1 MSVTKRQTM
10 HWAAFWTALTG
21 LSLLVTCVAAAWHD
35 FPVPTNDSVAYLTY
49 ARSVHV
55 AGVYAAT
62 EAGPAADQSPG
73 REPLY
78 SVVVAGLAKLQP
90 SWSTALK
97 VCSRPNEACA
107 QQLVFLKYVNAV
119 LLALTAVVAGI
130 VAHALSGSRIAAV
143 GTTGYIAFNFAMWR
157 DLKYVMSDYLA
168 LLLVALSVLWLF
180 LALCRLTD
188 IRYWSGVGFLLAL
201 LALTKQVFLPFAIL
215 LGAALLTYGVLKR
228 KSGWQG
234 LLPGLCVLIVVAL
247 LNGGWL
253 LRNLL
258 YFGAM
263 NDSRG
268 SVALSLREVYDHMT
282 AAEHATAFVWF
293 ARPPGPNLAKRWL
306 PESYWHRFASM
317 EPDGFY
323 GAGYINHGAR
333 VERLKS
339 ETGVAD
345 AVAESQAGGIVIRK
359 MLLNSVCYLS
369 SMPAVFYRGLWFDA
383 FMPLTLP
390 LFILPLL
397 WAWRDKQWLMLI
409 TLSPALSSLVIY
421 PAISL
426 NIRRYQF
433 TAVIALA
440 VIAGLA
446 ATRLRSKHGL
456 VQDEGTSAIDG
467 RARDEV
473 LIG

>member
-1 MSVTKRQTM
+1 MSVTKRQPM
-10 HWAAFWTALTG
+10 HWLAFWTALTA

-35 FPVPTNDSVAYLTY
+35 FPVPTNDSVEYLTY

-62 EAGPAADQSPG
+62 EAGPNADQHPG

-78 SVVVAGLAKLQP
+78 SVMVAGVAKLQP
-90 SWSTALK
+90 SWSAGLK
-97 VCSRPNEACA
+97 DCSLPTEACA
-107 QQLVFLKYVNAV
+107 QQLVFLKYANAV
-119 LLALTAVVAGI
+119 LLALAAVVAGI
-130 VAHALSGSRIAAV
+130 IAHALGGSRLAAV
-143 GTTGYIAFNFAMWR
+143 VATTYIAFNFAMWR

-168 LLLVALSVLWLF
+168 LLLVALTVLWLF

-188 IRYWSGVGFLLAL
+188 IRHWIGVGFLLAL

-215 LGAALLTYGVLKR
+215 LGAGLLIYGLIKR
-228 KSGWQG
+228 KAAWQG

-268 SVALSLREVYDHMT
+268 SIALSLREVYDHMT
-282 AAEHATAFVWF
+282 AAEHATAFLWF

-323 GAGYINHGAR
+323 TAGYINHAAR

-339 ETGVAD
+339 ETGVSD
-345 AVAESQAGGIVIRK
+345 AVAQSQAGGIVIREI
-359 MLLNSVCYLS
+359 LANWVGYVS
-369 SMPAVFYRGLWFDA
+369 SMPAIFY
-383 FMPLTLP
+383 
-390 LFILPLL
+390 
-397 WAWRDKQWLMLI
+397 
-409 TLSPALSSLVIY
+409 
-421 PAISL
+421 
-426 NIRRYQF
+426 
-433 TAVIALA
+433 
-440 VIAGLA
+440 
-446 ATRLRSKHGL
+446 
-456 VQDEGTSAIDG
+456 
-467 RARDEV
+467 
-473 LIG
+473 

>member
-1 MSVTKRQTM
+1 M
-10 HWAAFWTALTG
+10 
-21 LSLLVTCVAAAWHD
+21 
-35 FPVPTNDSVAYLTY
+35 
-49 ARSVHV
+49 V
-55 AGVYAAT
+55 AGV
-62 EAGPAADQSPG
+62 
-73 REPLY
+73 
-78 SVVVAGLAKLQP
+78 AKLQP
-90 SWSTALK
+90 SWSAGLK
-97 VCSRPNEACA
+97 DCSLPTEACA
-107 QQLVFLKYVNAV
+107 QQLVFLKYANAV
-119 LLALTAVVAGI
+119 LLALAAVVAGI
-130 VAHALSGSRIAAV
+130 IAHALGGSRLAAV
-143 GTTGYIAFNFAMWR
+143 VATTYIAFNFAMWR

-168 LLLVALSVLWLF
+168 LLLVALTVLWLF

-188 IRYWSGVGFLLAL
+188 IRHWIGVGFLLAL

-215 LGAALLTYGVLKR
+215 LGAGLLIYGLIKR
-228 KSGWQG
+228 KAAWQG

-268 SVALSLREVYDHMT
+268 SIALSLREVYDHMT
-282 AAEHATAFVWF
+282 AAEHATAFLWF

-323 GAGYINHGAR
+323 TAGYINHAAR
-333 VERLKS
+333 VERQKS
-339 ETGVAD
+339 ETGVSD
-345 AVAESQAGGIVIRK
+345 AVAQSQAGGIVIREI
-359 MLLNSVCYLS
+359 LANWVGYVS
-369 SMPAVFYRGLWFDA
+369 SMPAIFYRGLWFDA

-397 WAWRDKQWLMLI
+397 WAWRDRQWLVLI

-446 ATRLRSKHGL
+446 ATRLRSKRGL

>member
-1 MSVTKRQTM
+1 M
-10 HWAAFWTALTG
+10 
-21 LSLLVTCVAAAWHD
+21 AAAWHD
-35 FPVPTNDSVAYLTY
+35 FPVPTNDSVEYLTY

-62 EAGPAADQSPG
+62 EVGPEADQGPG

-78 SVVVAGLAKLQP
+78 SAVVAGLAKLQP
-90 SWSTALK
+90 SWSAALK

-107 QQLVFLKYVNAV
+107 QQLVFLKYLNAV
-119 LLALTAVVAGI
+119 FLALAAVVAGI
-130 VAHALSGSRIAAV
+130 VAYVLGGSRIAAV
-143 GTTGYIAFNFAMWR
+143 VATSYIAFNFAMWR

-168 LLLVALSVLWLF
+168 LLLVALTVLWLF
-180 LALCRLTD
+180 LALYRLPD
-188 IRYWSGVGFLLAL
+188 IRYWTGVGLLLAL

-215 LGAALLTYGVLKR
+215 LGAALLINGVVKR
-228 KSGWQG
+228 KAAWQG
-234 LLPGLCVLIVVAL
+234 LVPGLSVLIVVSL

-268 SVALSLREVYDHMT
+268 SIALSLREVYDHMT
-282 AAEHATAFVWF
+282 SAEHVTAFLFF

-323 GAGYINHGAR
+323 GAGYFNHAAR

-339 ETGVAD
+339 ETGVSD
-345 AVAESQAGGIVIRK
+345 AVAQSQAGGIVIREI
-359 MLLNSVCYLS
+359 LANWVGYVS
-369 SMPAVFYRGLWFDA
+369 SMPAIFYRGLWFDA

-397 WAWRDKQWLMLI
+397 WAWRDRQWLVLI

-421 PAISL
+421 PAMSL

-440 VIAGLA
+440 VVAGLLA
-446 ATRLRSKHGL
+446 ARLTSKRGL
-456 VQDEGTSAIDG
+456 LRDDG
-467 RARDEV
+467 SSSNERRTRDEV